1 MHFIILVLLCISLPY
16 LTIILCE
23 NNTTSTIKEFST
35 KWSAT
40 LPPTISRLREEKSTS
55 TTPIYQTKPFWK
67 DDRQKLKPKSD
78 SRFPNSSLAISTDA
92 TPVKSGTTTAIRK
105 PPPPSLKPLK
115 PLKCGKKNKS
125 CAGRCSFKRE
135 FLNPGSPISTC
146 FCDAYCNSVF
156 NDCCAD
162 YDTEC
167 NATFMKETVKE
178 SELDGRWD
186 CFSVDG
192 YDIWM
197 IGSCAPGW
205 KEDEISKRC
214 TSPKLPRSIS
224 NKIPVID
231 RNNITYRNRHCALCN
246 GVAQFTSWNFTVA
259 CDVAPPQG
267 YSEKEWMR
275 FLDYF
280 CRSDS
285 IVFRSNTKAL
295 RYCHDI
301 TSTCKFPQPNVTH
314 CETGP
319 TGLVTF
325 NWENFRNL
333 DCFYC
338 STRNGYRKRLIYPL
352 CGPVL
357 IKKGQGKIPV
367 PFSAIFTGT
376 AYAGGSQSSLS
387 SSFSINNPITH
398 QPLTSGEVLQKYCI
412 TLTYEPQENDT
423 CHLSVKVAGLAEINS
438 WRFSYVL
445 GKLLDVSL
453 PERGW
458 QLADLNTHIQ
468 GNSSYIVTFY
478 VLGLWYNVK
487 ANSVLPLLQY
497 SKIDNLVFRSTFL
510 DDTCKYFLADVVVR
524 KMVCIENSTYDGIS
538 AASAND
544 LPENKTIYVEETQQY
559 YFDGEYLLYE
569 QDNKTRLAVCK
580 NFRPAN
586 CSHYLHASN
595 TTQWN
600 SFPNGTVYSHVT
612 NTWYQYGEY
621 SIVDGTLWL
630 CETKTSRAKTH
641 VLWDIPMSVHH
652 QVLSYT
658 TLVTMSISIVSLV
671 VLLVVYFAFSP
682 LRNLPGKN
690 LMLLCGTLALGQSLW
705 LLQSGSWFGSS
716 HTGCI
721 AMVILIQYFFL
732 SSFCCSGSIAF
743 HSFLTFRSIA
753 KGNFRLSSE
762 AKGFLCCLVY
772 SLGFPLALVVVS
784 WLLIHFEIIA
794 FHYGE
799 SLCWFANKTS
809 LYIAFI
815 GPILTLLFFNF
826 LLLLA
831 TLRMIHKCTKDTQK
845 LAEKNG
851 GPDKKHVGIYLR
863 MSTVMGLTWLFG
875 LFEIIF
881 PEELVFQYLFVIT
894 NGLQG
899 FYIAVAFLLT
909 DNVRNIISSKL
920 AEGSSTQRTDTF

>member
-1 MHFIILVLLCISLPY
+1 MHFIILVLLCINLPY
-16 LTIILCE
+16 LAIILCE
-23 NNTTSTIKEFST
+23 SNTTSKIKDFST
-35 KWSAT
+35 KGSAT
-40 LPPTISRLREEKSTS
+40 LPPTISRLREEKSAS
-55 TTPIYQTKPFWK
+55 TTPIYQPKSP
-67 DDRQKLKPKSD
+67 DRQKVKPKSD
-78 SRFPNSSLAISTDA
+78 SRFPNTSLAISTDV
-92 TPVKSGTTTAIRK
+92 TPIKSDTTTAIPR
-105 PPPPSLKPLK
+105 PPFPPLKPQLK
-115 PLKCGKKNKS
+115 PLKCDAKKS

-162 YDTEC
+162 YDIEC
-167 NATFMKETVKE
+167 NATFMKENVKE
-178 SELDGRWD
+178 SELDGRLD
-186 CFSVDG
+186 CFSVDI
-192 YDIWM
+192 YDVWM

-214 TSPKLPRSIS
+214 TSPKLFRSIS

-231 RNNITYRNRHCALCN
+231 RNNITYRNRYCALCN
-246 GVAQFTSWNFTVA
+246 GMAQFTSWNFTVA

-267 YSEKEWMR
+267 YSENEWVR

-295 RYCHDI
+295 RYCYHI
-301 TSTCKFPQPNVTH
+301 ISTCKFRRSLAYVTH

-319 TGLVTF
+319 TGLVAF
-325 NWENFRNL
+325 ESKNFRNL
-333 DCFYC
+333 GCFYC
-338 STRNGYRKRLIYPL
+338 SIRERYPL

-357 IKKGQGKIPV
+357 YAKAAGKLPV
-367 PFSAIFTGT
+367 PFSTIFTGT
-376 AYAGGSQSSLS
+376 AYSGSSQFSHS
-387 SSFSINNPITH
+387 SSSSINNPITH

-412 TLTYEPQENDT
+412 TLTYEPQEDDN
-423 CHLSVKVAGLAEINS
+423 CHLSKVARSAEINT

-445 GKLLDVSL
+445 EKLLDVSL

-478 VLGLWYNVK
+478 VLGLWNNVQ
-487 ANSVLPLLQY
+487 ANSAPPPLQY
-497 SKIDNLVFRSTFL
+497 SKIDNLVFRSIFL
-510 DDTCKYFLADVVVR
+510 NGACRYFLADVVVR

-538 AASAND
+538 AANANGF
-544 LPENKTIYVEETQQY
+544 PENKTIYVKETQQY

-569 QDNKTRLAVCK
+569 QDNETRLAVCK

-586 CSHYLHASN
+586 CSHYLRASN
-595 TTQWN
+595 TTQWK
-600 SFPNGTVYSHVT
+600 SFPNGTIYSHVT

-641 VLWDIPMSVHH
+641 VLPDIPASVHH

-671 VLLVVYFAFSP
+671 VLLAVYFAFSP

-690 LMLLCGTLALGQSLW
+690 LMLLCGTLALGQLLW
-705 LLQSGSWFGSS
+705 LLQHLSWFGSS

-743 HSFLTFRSIA
+743 HSFLTFRSVA
-753 KGNFRLSSE
+753 KGNFRQSTE
-762 AKGFLCCLVY
+762 ANTFLWCLAY
-772 SLGFPLALVVVS
+772 SLGFPLALVVIA
-784 WLLIHFEIIA
+784 WLLIYFEIIA

-799 SLCWFANKTS
+799 SFCWFANKTS

-815 GPILTLLFFNF
+815 GPILALLSFNF

-831 TLRMIHKCTKDTQK
+831 TLRMIHECTRDTRK

-863 MSTVMGLTWLFG
+863 MSTIMGLTWLFG
-875 LFEIIF
+875 LFQIGF
-881 PEELVFQYLFVIT
+881 PEELVFHYLFAIT

-909 DNVRNIISSKL
+909 DNVRKILSSKL
-920 AEGSSTQRTDTF
+920 AKGSSTQRTDTF